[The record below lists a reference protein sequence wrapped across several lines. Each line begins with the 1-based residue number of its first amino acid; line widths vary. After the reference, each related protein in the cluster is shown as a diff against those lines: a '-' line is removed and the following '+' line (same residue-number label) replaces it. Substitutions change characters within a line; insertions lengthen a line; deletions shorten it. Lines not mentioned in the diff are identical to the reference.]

1 MKIFKTMKSDQVVLK
16 TLKKSIFQWRERERE
31 RERERVFSSVLVLY
45 PAVPNLSLLKQTIV
59 SFSFLGAQRM
69 SLKFYFAKNMAA
81 EMSPVCTVFSLL

>member
-16 TLKKSIFQWRERERE
+16 TLKKSIFQWRERE

>member
-31 RERERVFSSVLVLY
+31 RVFSSVLVLY
-45 PAVPNLSLLKQTIV
+45 PAVLNLSLLKQTIV

>member
-16 TLKKSIFQWRERERE
+16 TLKKSIFQWRE

-69 SLKFYFAKNMAA
+69 SLKFYFAKNVAA

>member
-16 TLKKSIFQWRERERE
+16 TLKKSIFQW